1 MELSNYVGTQIK
13 KWRNIRG
20 LGQDELA
27 EKIGTTKQTI
37 SRYENG
43 DRKAN
48 QDVLFELANVL
59 NVSIN
64 EFFPK
69 NENAQD
75 SKIETIA
82 AHIDED
88 VTEDELEDIQ
98 RYIEFIKSQ
107 RR

>member
-1 MELSNYVGTQIK
+1 MELSNYVGQQIK

-20 LGQDELA
+20 MGQDELA
-27 EKIGTTKQTI
+27 EKLGTTKQTI

-48 QDVLFELANVL
+48 QDVLFELSAIL

-69 NENAQD
+69 KESIHD
-75 SKIETIA
+75 TRIETIA

-88 VTEDELEDIQ
+88 TTEDELEDIQ

-107 RR
+107 RK